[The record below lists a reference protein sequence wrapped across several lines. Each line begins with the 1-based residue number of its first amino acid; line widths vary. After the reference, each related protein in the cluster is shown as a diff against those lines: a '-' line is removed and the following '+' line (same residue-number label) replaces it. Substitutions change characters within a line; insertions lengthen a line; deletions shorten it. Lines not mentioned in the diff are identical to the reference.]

1 MGHLWKKFF
10 RLFAVRYAGIYHD
23 DRLCRRWAAW
33 FIGNDDRLYGD
44 EVFYHGGGDCLCG
57 DKRQNRW
64 RKTRFVQEKAMSEF
78 ILSLSH
84 PNVK

>member
-1 MGHLWKKFF
+1 M
-10 RLFAVRYAGIYHD
+10 
-23 DRLCRRWAAW
+23 
-33 FIGNDDRLYGD
+33 GNDNRFYGD
-44 EVFYHGGGDCLCG
+44 EVFYHGGGDRLCG

>member
-10 RLFAVRYAGIYHD
+10 RLFAVRCAGIYH
-23 DRLCRRWAAW
+23 
-33 FIGNDDRLYGD
+33 DDRLYGD

>member
-23 DRLCRRWAAW
+23 DRL
-33 FIGNDDRLYGD
+33 YGD

-57 DKRQNRW
+57 DKRQIDG
-64 RKTRFVQEKAMSEF
+64 EKLA
-78 ILSLSH
+78 LSKKKRCL
-84 PNVK
+84 NLFYR